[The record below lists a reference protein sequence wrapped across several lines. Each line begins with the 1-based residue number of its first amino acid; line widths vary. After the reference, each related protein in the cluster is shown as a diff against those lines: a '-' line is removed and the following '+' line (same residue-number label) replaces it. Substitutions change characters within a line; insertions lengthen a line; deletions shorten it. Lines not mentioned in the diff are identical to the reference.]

1 MLFYIVCF
9 RERDKE
15 MNLQPNTSTY
25 EGKLESTYFLLF
37 TSNYFVPIF
46 RKFAIALLCI
56 KYSKLLLLIG
66 L

>member
-1 MLFYIVCF
+1 MVFYIVCF

-37 TSNYFVPIF
+37 TLVNTI
-46 RKFAIALLCI
+46 I
-56 KYSKLLLLIG
+56 
-66 L
+66 